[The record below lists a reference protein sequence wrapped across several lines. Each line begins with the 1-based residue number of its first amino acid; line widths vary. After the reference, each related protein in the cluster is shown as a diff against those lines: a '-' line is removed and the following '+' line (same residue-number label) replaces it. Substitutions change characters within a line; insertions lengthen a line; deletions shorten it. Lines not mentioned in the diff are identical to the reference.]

1 MAYEPAEMSREEI
14 EAFLA
19 APRFAVVGTNRR
31 DGPPQLTPVWYL
43 YEDGNVYLEMFVKSA
58 KYRNLRRDPRIGLCI
73 AGDPPDARAVMLYGT
88 AELVVEGGDWVDD
101 IRWRLV
107 RRYYGSDGEAQ
118 SYMDEAAS
126 GGETALAIVTP
137 QRLIAQDFN

>member
-1 MAYEPAEMSREEI
+1 MTYGPVDMSREAI

-19 APRFAVVGTNRR
+19 APRFAIVGTNRR

-43 YEDGNVYLEMFVKSA
+43 YREGNVYLEMFVASA

-88 AELVVEGGDWVDD
+88 AELFVEGSAWVDD
-101 IRWRLV
+101 LRWRLV
-107 RRYYGSDGEAQ
+107 RRYYDSDEAARA
-118 SYMDEAAS
+118 YMDESAG
-126 GGETALAIVTP
+126 GGEKALAVVTP
-137 QRLIAQDFN
+137 ERVLAQDFN